1 MALLKKLKVP
11 EDEEVFSD
19 FADLKGA
26 IEDAGR
32 LQAE

>member
-11 EDEEVFSD
+11 EDEEVFCD

-32 LQAE
+32 QQAE